1 MTYPALFE
9 CSMRTNFPINPDK
22 ISIFNQNIY
31 MVKVIVT
38 LQSKYSFRKRSPLAC
53 VESAD
58 MISGKKIKLFLYK
71 SFFCI
76 NLCLN
81 DVAPYLTLVM
91 TTKLITHDPEGVDF
105 CICIDFY
112 VNYKSVLTSF
122 IRRWCERVEL
132 GIRIYSIL

>member
-38 LQSKYSFRKRSPLAC
+38 LQSKYSFRKRSLLAC
-53 VESAD
+53 VESAY
-58 MISGKKIKLFLYK
+58 MISGKKIKLV
-71 SFFCI
+71 SI